1 MSYVNDIK
9 DPELVF
15 VIDKDDDNSELQN
28 IERIVNNMNVAVID
42 SGFENYQ
49 YKPEVSGN
57 KAYVRKVA

>member
-28 IERIVNNMNVAVID
+28 IERIVNNMSVALID

-49 YKPEVSGN
+49 YKLEVTGN